1 MYPIARIVLK
11 LTQTRACAFAGAR
24 LLVAAALMVSLVLLF
39 LPSHALAISSAKEA
53 NEVLDAAETEVTRT
67 ANAYDEATAEQERLA
82 DQISALNKKIDKL
95 EKELPAQEERSNES
109 CVALYKISSNS
120 FGVVATLLDA
130 ESLTEAISFV
140 DSFNHII
147 SQNVEQMNKTA
158 KMKKDL
164 ESSRDEVK
172 SAKADADAAASSAAA
187 ALESAKQAREQA
199 QKQAEE
205 AQKAEE
211 EAAAKAAAEAEA
223 NAKTKAEKKA
233 AQAEAKKES
242 TSSSNASV
250 SHVSWS
256 SGKTAFVNKW
266 APRINSYLSG
276 SPTAGTGEIY
286 AAAAWNNGVDPRWA
300 PAISCIESS
309 KGAACFASHN
319 AWGYGGSGFGSWS
332 DGINTVVAALGS
344 SMYGGA
350 LTKRAAQIYCPPT
363 WQDWY
368 SKVASEMAKI

>member
-1 MYPIARIVLK
+1 MQLFVS
-11 LTQTRACAFAGAR
+11 
-24 LLVAAALMVSLVLLF
+24 AALILSLMVLLI
-39 LPSHALAISSAKEA
+39 PSHALAISSAKEA

-82 DQISALNKKIDKL
+82 DQISQLNKKIKKL
-95 EKELPAQEERSNES
+95 EKELPAQEARSNES

-164 ESSRDEVK
+164 ESSRDEVT

-223 NAKTKAEKKA
+223 AAKTKAEKKA
-233 AQAEAKKES
+233 ARAEAKKES

-276 SPTAGTGEIY
+276 SPTAGTGEAY

-309 KGAACFASHN
+309 KGAACFASYN

-350 LTKRAAQIYCPPT
+350 LTKHAAQIYCPPT